1 VPQLTGT
8 VCKSSIQIFK
18 TLFSATTLG
27 RLCKLDPSFVTTL
40 LLVTIQHV
48 WLALST
54 DLAQHYQLVDFNGM
68 GAVGHGSWPGHQ
80 NTRSCIAVCALRD
93 YCSTLVGAA
102 VFADRSSVTIALPS

>member
-1 VPQLTGT
+1 VPQLTDT
-8 VCKSSIQIFK
+8 VCKSSIQICK

-27 RLCKLDPSFVTTL
+27 RQCKLDPSFVTTL

-54 DLAQHYQLVDFNGM
+54 DLAQHYQLVDFNCL

-80 NTRSCIAVCALRD
+80 NTRSCIAVFALRD
-93 YCSTLVGAA
+93 CSTLVGAA
-102 VFADRSSVTIALPS
+102 VFADRSSVTIALTS